1 MSINLEK
8 NSIRTIIKRE
18 KLQICV
24 VCYGGC
30 SSNTLINTLTKN
42 NYICKTSIWD
52 KILCHCPDV
61 IDVDIPII
69 YIYRN
74 PIHAFLSMK
83 RRNKNEINQK
93 KLSNYT
99 STQISDETLLK
110 LMIKQFYTWTSKKS
124 TNILIIKYEELFL
137 PEIKYKLHVFL
148 NNYNLKHFPIEYKP
162 PYINDNIV
170 NNLQVDQYELF
181 EKYKQD
187 IDYINNFD
195 VNNMVND

>member
-8 NSIRTIIKRE
+8 NNLRTIIKRE

-30 SSNTLINTLTKN
+30 SSNTLVNSLIKN

-74 PIHAFLSMK
+74 PINAFLSMK

-99 STQISDETLLK
+99 STKISDETLLE

-124 TNILIIKYEELFL
+124 KNILIVKYEELFL
-137 PEIKYKLHVFL
+137 PEIKDKLQVFL
-148 NNYNLKHFPIEYKP
+148 NNYNLKHFPIDYIP
-162 PYINDNIV
+162 PCINKNFIDN
-170 NNLQVDQYELF
+170 LPLEQLELF
-181 EKYKQD
+181 DKYKQD

-195 VNNMVND
+195 VND

>member
-1 MSINLEK
+1 
-8 NSIRTIIKRE
+8 
-18 KLQICV
+18 
-24 VCYGGC
+24 
-30 SSNTLINTLTKN
+30 
-42 NYICKTSIWD
+42 
-52 KILCHCPDV
+52 
-61 IDVDIPII
+61 
-69 YIYRN
+69 
-74 PIHAFLSMK
+74 MK

-170 NNLQVDQYELF
+170 NNLQVDHYELF

-195 VNNMVND
+195 VNNMFND